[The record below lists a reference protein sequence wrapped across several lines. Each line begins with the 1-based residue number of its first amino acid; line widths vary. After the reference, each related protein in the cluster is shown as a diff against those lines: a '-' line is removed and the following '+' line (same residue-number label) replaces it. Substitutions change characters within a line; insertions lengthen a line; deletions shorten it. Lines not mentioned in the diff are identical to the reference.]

1 MNMSKLFDH
10 LRAYETDERKYIPQP
25 LKMVDAEMTSYET
38 KDDFAIVYRVI
49 ARLGAQ
55 VVVSAEERTAGH
67 WETIIKTKVYRP
79 LAEEI
84 FGEFR
89 QPLID
94 ADMAIA
100 QGEYREASKLI
111 SQVLDS
117 MFRV

>member
-1 MNMSKLFDH
+1 MSKLLDY
-10 LRAYETDERKYIPQP
+10 LQTYETNERKYVPQP
-25 LKMVDAEMTSYET
+25 LKMVDAEVTSYET

-55 VVVSAEERTAGH
+55 VVVSAEERTAGQ
-67 WETIIKTKVYRP
+67 WQTILKTKVYRP

-89 QPLID
+89 KPLID
-94 ADMAIA
+94 ADLAIA
-100 QGEYREASKLI
+100 QGEYRKASKLI
-111 SQVLDS
+111 GQVLDS